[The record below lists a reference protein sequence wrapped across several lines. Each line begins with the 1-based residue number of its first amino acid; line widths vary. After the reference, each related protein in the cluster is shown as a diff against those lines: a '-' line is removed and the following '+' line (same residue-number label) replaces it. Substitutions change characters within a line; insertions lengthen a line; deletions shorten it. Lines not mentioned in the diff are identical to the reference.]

1 MEKIEKMEISA
12 KTVEEAIELALKE
25 LVAER
30 EEVAVEVVSQGRP
43 GFFGIGG
50 EDARVRV
57 TRLSPSESL
66 ATQSI
71 EVVNHLLSA
80 MKASAVA
87 TIRSSGDGE
96 MGPTIDIDGEDSGL
110 LIGKRGETLNAF
122 QFLVNLVLNQKS
134 PGHPLVIIDVEQ
146 YKERRSRALQALASR
161 VAERVVSGGRAITL
175 EPMPASE
182 RRIIHM
188 ALADHPYVTTESTG
202 EGRDRKVTVRL
213 GKGRK

>member
-1 MEKIEKMEISA
+1 MDKMEISA

-25 LVAER
+25 LGAGR

-66 ATQSI
+66 ATQGI

-87 TIRSSGDGE
+87 TIRSSGAGE

-161 VAERVVSGGRAITL
+161 VAERVVSSGRAITL

-188 ALADHPYVTTESTG
+188 ALADHPYVATESTG

-213 GKGRK
+213 GKGRQ

>member
-1 MEKIEKMEISA
+1 MDKMEISA

-25 LVAER
+25 LGVGR
-30 EEVAVEVVSQGRP
+30 EEVAIEVVSQGRP

-57 TRLSPSESL
+57 TRLSPSEGL
-66 ATQSI
+66 AAQGI
-71 EVVNHLLSA
+71 EAVNRLISG
-80 MKASAVA
+80 MEVSAVA

-122 QFLVNLVLNQKS
+122 QFVVNLVPNQKS
-134 PGHPLVIIDVEQ
+134 PGHPLVVIDVEQ
-146 YKERRSRALQALASR
+146 YKERRSRSLQALATR
-161 VAERVVSGGRAITL
+161 VAERVVSSGRPITL

-188 ALADHPYVTTESTG
+188 ALADHPYVSTESTG
-202 EGRDRKVTVRL
+202 EGYDRKITIKL
-213 GKGRK
+213 GKGRG